1 MMKPS
6 LLLFLSFAFLVIC
19 GACTNNQSSNTLVP
33 LTSKIQAVPP
43 TTTAISIKN
52 YKPQP
57 GNTFL
62 NIFVSNFS
70 VVLQGGQLNYS
81 TARDGFID
89 SAKQDPRIKNVF
101 NFSLN
106 LPESAVTG
114 FQDSVLYLAGIDSKQ
129 QANMKCLPNQM
140 GVTANDAFVYND
152 TRVSGGTQVLLG
164 FRDCDKAF
172 LNLNPKL
179 FDSNNNGIPDYLEY
193 RCGMNPS
200 NKIQSSLSPAADGLT
215 NLEKCKRNIPLNESS
230 TSAANQLYAYQYS
243 NTSNTDGSQ
252 TFTVNNIPVLN
263 SAQDN
268 FIAVYFVEINN
279 TTQVETLSSA
289 FAILTS
295 NYVGKTLVVP
305 YWGNSGTQLT
315 NQQIPVP

>member
-6 LLLFLSFAFLVIC
+6 LHLFFSIAALLIF
-19 GACTNNQSSNTLVP
+19 GACTSNQNSNTLVP
-33 LTSKIQAVPP
+33 LSAKIQAVPP
-43 TTTAISIKN
+43 ATTAISIKN

-62 NIFVSNFS
+62 NFFVSNFS
-70 VVLQGGQLNYS
+70 VSVQGGQLLYS
-81 TARDGFID
+81 TARDGFSDLKKAD
-89 SAKQDPRIKNVF
+89 SRISSSF
-101 NFSLN
+101 NFAVN
-106 LPESAVTG
+106 LPESAVPG
-114 FQDSVLYLAGIDSKQ
+114 FQDYVLFLSGINSKQ
-129 QANMKCLPNQM
+129 QANMKCLPNLM

-179 FDSNNNGIPDYLEY
+179 FDSNNNGIPDYLEF

-252 TFTVNNIPVLN
+252 TFNVNNIPVLN

-305 YWGNSGTQLT
+305 YWGNSGTHLT